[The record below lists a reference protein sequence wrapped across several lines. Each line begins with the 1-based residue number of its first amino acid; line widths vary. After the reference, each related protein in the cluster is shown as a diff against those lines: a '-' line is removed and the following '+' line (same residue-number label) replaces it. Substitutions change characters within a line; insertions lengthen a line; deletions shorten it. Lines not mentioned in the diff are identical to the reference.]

1 MRRHL
6 PLSLAAAA
14 LLALAPL
21 TSAQAQIG
29 FGVMAGGSLAN
40 ISGDLTD
47 GSKNTPTFVFG
58 GFLDVNAGGFA
69 VQPGLLF
76 TRKGF
81 KIDDIGGIT
90 PKSTFDYLQV
100 PLVLRIGMP
109 MGQNGRFYIGA
120 GPAIGIK
127 LACRI
132 SGSGGGI
139 SASTDCEDLETDD
152 GGIEL
157 KSTEFS
163 GIGEAGVE
171 FGKFSLGIRADL
183 GLSNV
188 YKATAGNISVDP
200 DVKTRTI
207 SAVAAIRF

>member
-6 PLSLAAAA
+6 PLSLATAA
-14 LLALAPL
+14 LLALTPL

-29 FGVMAGGSLAN
+29 FGLMAGGSLSN
-40 ISGDLTD
+40 VSGDLAD
-47 GSKNTPTFVFG
+47 GTKNTPTFLVG
-58 GFLDVNAGGFA
+58 GFMNVNAGGFA
-69 VQPGLLF
+69 VQPSLIF
-76 TRKGF
+76 ARKGF
-81 KIDDIGGIT
+81 KTDDIGGIT

-109 MGQNGRFYIGA
+109 MGQNSRVYIGA

-127 LACRI
+127 LACRLT
-132 SGSGGGI
+132 GSGGGI

-163 GIGEAGVE
+163 GIGEVGLE
-171 FGKFSLGIRADL
+171 FGKFSVGIRADL
-183 GLSNV
+183 GLSNI
-188 YKATAGNISVDP
+188 YKVSAGNISVDP